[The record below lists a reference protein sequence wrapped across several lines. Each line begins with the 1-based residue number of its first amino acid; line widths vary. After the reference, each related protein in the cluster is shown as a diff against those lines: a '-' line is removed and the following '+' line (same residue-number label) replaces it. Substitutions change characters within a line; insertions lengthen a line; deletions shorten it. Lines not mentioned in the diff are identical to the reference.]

1 MTSSSPA
8 QDENW
13 GWLRALWNGGW
24 FLGLLLVA
32 TIIFVYQPVWHAGFI
47 WDDDAHVTKPAL
59 RSLGGLASIWI
70 RLGATQQYYPLVHS
84 VFWVEHRLWGDSTV
98 GYHLTNILLHAFS
111 ALLLVKIL
119 RQLKIPGAW
128 LAAAI
133 FALHP
138 VQVESVS
145 WISELKNTLSGAF
158 YLGSALAYLDLIE
171 TEAEGIMRWLWD
183 CSCWV
188 CCRKPSLRP
197 CPRRCWWFSGG
208 NAGRYPGSRTCCR

>member
-13 GWLRALWNGGW
+13 GWLRALWNRGW
-24 FLGLLLVA
+24 FLSLLLVA

-111 ALLLVKIL
+111 ALLLV
-119 RQLKIPGAW
+119 QDT
-128 LAAAI
+128 AAI
-133 FALHP
+133 
-138 VQVESVS
+138 E
-145 WISELKNTLSGAF
+145 NTRGLAGGGHLCAASGSSGIGVVDFGAQEHAVGSILSGF
-158 YLGSALAYLDLIE
+158 SAGLS
-171 TEAEGIMRWLWD
+171 GI
-183 CSCWV
+183 
-188 CCRKPSLRP
+188 
-197 CPRRCWWFSGG
+197 
-208 NAGRYPGSRTCCR
+208 